1 MEEFAK
7 EIMEKAE
14 RMGCEMK
21 GLVQEMSNEMKGVGG
36 VIKEKAEKL
45 GDEIKKIFIG

>member
-1 MEEFAK
+1 MEEFTK

-14 RMGCEMK
+14 RMRYEIKGIAQDVGNDMK
-21 GLVQEMSNEMKGVGG
+21 GMGEFV
-36 VIKEKAEKL
+36 KEKAEKL